1 MWLQIGNDTA
11 SSALRRIFTFEGEF
25 VDVFE
30 GEFEGEFVGVNNRA
44 SFPLV
49 MDVSLV
55 KFSRNGH
62 EGPKPSYFHH
72 IYSLALLFMQSRG
85 LVARHSYYMSEIVKG
100 VMRPLCNGIHTV
112 ENDNHRTRS
121 NDKSRNK
128 PRRY

>member
-11 SSALRRIFTFEGEF
+11 SSALRRILTF
-25 VDVFE
+25 VDVF
-30 GEFEGEFVGVNNRA
+30 VDVNNRA

-49 MDVSLV
+49 MDVFLM

-62 EGPKPSYFHH
+62 EGPKPSYFYHT
-72 IYSLALLFMQSRG
+72 YSLALLFMQRWG

-112 ENDNHRTRS
+112 ENDNHRTCS
-121 NDKSRNK
+121 NDKSRNQ